1 MSELQ
6 WQRVAIPIAIVLGF
20 WLLSA
25 IFCRWIVPILGKYS
39 ARTAAKL
46 DDQFLAAFARPIRAF
61 LLILGIY
68 LAWLYLPMSAAAD
81 QLMAQVFRSMLI
93 IVLAWGAHVMA
104 GTESSLAQEIRGKF
118 KVDPILIPFFS
129 KLVHFIIWAMA
140 LVLVAN
146 EWKYDANGFITGL
159 GLGGLAFALAAKDFL
174 ANIFGG
180 IVIIMEKPFS
190 IGDWVQT
197 PSVEGTVEG
206 ISFRSTRFRN
216 FAQALVTVPNSTL
229 ANEPI
234 TNFSRMGKRQ
244 VKFTLS
250 IDYVGPR
257 AKIEQCVQAI
267 RVMLRAHP
275 AIHPETILVYL
286 ETINVNSLDILVNFY
301 TSTTKSEEYMAVKED
316 VNYRIMDIL
325 AEQNIPL
332 AAPGRIIYS

>member
-1 MSELQ
+1 
-6 WQRVAIPIAIVLGF
+6 
-20 WLLSA
+20 
-25 IFCRWIVPILGKYS
+25 
-39 ARTAAKL
+39 
-46 DDQFLAAFARPIRAF
+46 
-61 LLILGIY
+61 
-68 LAWLYLPMSAAAD
+68 
-81 QLMAQVFRSMLI
+81 LMAQVFRSLLI
-93 IVLAWGAHVMA
+93 IILAWGAHIMA
-104 GTESSLAQEIRGKF
+104 ATDSSLAQEIRAKF
-118 KVDPILIPFFS
+118 KVDSILIPLFT
-129 KLVHFIIWAMA
+129 KLVHFLIWAMA

-146 EWKYDANGFITGL
+146 EWKYDANGFIAGL

-244 VKFTLS
+244 INFTLS
-250 IDYVGPR
+250 IDYIGPR

-267 RVMLRAHP
+267 RAMLRAHP
-275 AIHPETILVYL
+275 AIHPETIFVYL
-286 ETINVNSLDILVNFY
+286 DTINVNGLDILVNFY
-301 TSTTKSEEYMAVKED
+301 TNATKSEEYMAVRED

-332 AAPGRIIYS
+332 ASPGRIIYSQKNAAINGPQLF